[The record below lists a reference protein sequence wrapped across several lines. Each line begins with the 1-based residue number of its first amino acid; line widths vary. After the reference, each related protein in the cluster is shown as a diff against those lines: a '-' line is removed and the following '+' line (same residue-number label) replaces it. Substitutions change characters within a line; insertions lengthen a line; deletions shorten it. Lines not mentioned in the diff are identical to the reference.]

1 MSVTPDYIDVIA
13 TNTVNSQTYTI
24 AANQSVQQTQ
34 EVVWDT
40 DEFTK
45 TTDLPFVIATYTLM
59 VSRRLPVG
67 NWLANVSRSMMQPVS
82 LLRLLKP
89 AIWAPFRIC
98 NSVFTLVNLIHH

>member
-1 MSVTPDYIDVIA
+1 MSVTPDYIDVVA

-40 DEFTK
+40 NEFTQ

-59 VSRRLPVG
+59 VSK
-67 NWLANVSRSMMQPVS
+67 M
-82 LLRLLKP
+82 LLRE
-89 AIWAPFRIC
+89 FD
-98 NSVFTLVNLIHH
+98 F